1 MIWLGAVL
9 NSHGLDLL
17 EGRLA
22 SSAPL
27 LQVDPQVLSILPTL
41 EVWQFLYLCHCCGCA
56 CFLLPMCLYLCFHK
70 YSVLWYSCANIKGQ
84 TDLLAGFLYLF
95 CWTLVFL
102 WLQGLTFPLE
112 SFLSG
117 SCLSSPVWLW
127 IGNSSGDL
135 EVRSLV
141 LTSIR
146 SYTRTLCYF

>member
-41 EVWQFLYLCHCCGCA
+41 EVWQFLYLCHCRGCA

-70 YSVLWYSCANIKGQ
+70 YSVLWYSFANIKGQ
-84 TDLLAGFLYLF
+84 TDLLVGFLHLF
-95 CWTLVFL
+95 CLTLVFL
-102 WLQGLTFPLE
+102 WLQGLTFPLGK
-112 SFLSG
+112 FL
-117 SCLSSPVWLW
+117 
-127 IGNSSGDL
+127 
-135 EVRSLV
+135 VRVLFV
-141 LTSIR
+141 LTSLTVNWKFIWWLG
-146 SYTRTLCYF
+146 SKITGSDINKII